1 MEDIAE
7 VSRGVLVLIEGGG
20 FMLAKINSAG
30 LHGLDGYPVCVQV
43 DESNGLPRSVIV
55 GNVSANVREALDR
68 CTVAMKNAELPLPP
82 KRLTI
87 NLQPADRRKDGS
99 GFDLPIL
106 LGMLLSLGLVACSPP
121 EDYGFFGEVGLDGEI
136 RHVRGA
142 LSLVTALQEA
152 GLRGAVVPEEDAAE
166 ASVVEGMDII
176 GVRSISDLRS
186 LLSSEESFRSFQRG
200 RGGQREESEPEKIPD
215 FSDVRGQS
223 FSVRAALIAAAGKHN
238 LLLSGPAGSG
248 KSMIA
253 KRIPGI
259 LPPLSRKEDIEI
271 TKLYSIAGMLPKGR
285 ALYGKRPFRSPH
297 HSITSTALLGGSG
310 PGGIVPGE
318 LPLALNGVLFLDELP
333 LFSKSSIEGL
343 RQPMEDRFLV
353 IQRLSGSFRY
363 PADCLL
369 IAAMNPCPCGHF
381 PDRRRC
387 RCTPSQ
393 IRSYQRGISKP
404 ILERMDLCVEVSPV
418 SYEDAR
424 SRGRGI
430 SSERLREDVIR
441 ARELQRERFRGL
453 PIRCNSEM
461 GIGEIER
468 FCALR
473 EKEERF
479 MRRIFQLK
487 QLSMR
492 TYHKLLK
499 TARTIA
505 DLSGEP
511 EIGIPQLSEA
521 VSYRSLEERLFGEEA
536 AL

>member
-1 MEDIAE
+1 
-7 VSRGVLVLIEGGG
+7 
-20 FMLAKINSAG
+20 
-30 LHGLDGYPVCVQV
+30 
-43 DESNGLPRSVIV
+43 
-55 GNVSANVREALDR
+55 
-68 CTVAMKNAELPLPP
+68 
-82 KRLTI
+82 
-87 NLQPADRRKDGS
+87 
-99 GFDLPIL
+99 
-106 LGMLLSLGLVACSPP
+106 
-121 EDYGFFGEVGLDGEI
+121 
-136 RHVRGA
+136 
-142 LSLVTALQEA
+142 
-152 GLRGAVVPEEDAAE
+152 
-166 ASVVEGMDII
+166 
-176 GVRSISDLRS
+176 
-186 LLSSEESFRSFQRG
+186 
-200 RGGQREESEPEKIPD
+200 
-215 FSDVRGQS
+215 
-223 FSVRAALIAAAGKHN
+223 
-238 LLLSGPAGSG
+238 
-248 KSMIA
+248 
-253 KRIPGI
+253 
-259 LPPLSRKEDIEI
+259 
-271 TKLYSIAGMLPKGR
+271 
-285 ALYGKRPFRSPH
+285 
-297 HSITSTALLGGSG
+297 
-310 PGGIVPGE
+310 
-318 LPLALNGVLFLDELP
+318 
-333 LFSKSSIEGL
+333 
-343 RQPMEDRFLV
+343 MEDRFLV

-505 DLSGEP
+505 DLSGEA

-536 AL
+536 AP